1 MLHAH
6 GWYAFGGIETETC
19 HDYIWYMTTENSM
32 MTRLVLKLENFLAMQ
47 SVFAKYPLNYH
58 ALKSQ
63 MLLHKLFRKT
73 FADAPS
79 NQLD

>member
-1 MLHAH
+1 
-6 GWYAFGGIETETC
+6 
-19 HDYIWYMTTENSM
+19 M
-32 MTRLVLKLENFLAMQ
+32 MTRLILKLENFLAMQ
-47 SVFAKYPLNYH
+47 SVFARYPLNLY

-79 NQLD
+79 NQID